1 MINNMTLH
9 KATPVQN
16 TTNEDNQDMDLD
28 LELEL
33 DDFNLSGTQ
42 SDTSNSSQSL
52 NSDYN
57 IEYLTQPED
66 YTQAQTQLKKPA
78 LYTRA
83 DFEREVMGT
92 DANELI
98 STLEYKKNIILQGAP
113 GVGKTYTAKRIAY
126 AMLGC
131 KDENRVRQVQFHQSY
146 TYEDFICGLKPTDDG
161 GFKFDTG
168 PFYNICK
175 DAEKDPEHKPW
186 FMIIDEINRGN
197 MSKILGEMFSL
208 IEKDHRN
215 EQIMLKYNG
224 EMFSVPDN
232 LYLIGTM
239 NTADRGLVML
249 DYALRRRFAFITV
262 LPKFKSTGFRALMQQ
277 SNNLKFNR
285 IAKEITELNKVIAK
299 DEMLGE
305 GFMIGHSY
313 FCLGRQVTDEDL
325 QRIIKYEI
333 MPLLDEYWY
342 DNRDKVE
349 TWQGR
354 FDRILNN
361 EGSIFNGNNLVS
373 DANPEQKQTNQLRN
387 MRLGNGNQY
396 H

>member
-1 MINNMTLH
+1 M
-9 KATPVQN
+9 
-16 TTNEDNQDMDLD
+16 EDNRGMESLYDD
-28 LELEL
+28 LENF
-33 DDFNLSGTQ
+33 DFAGDTQ
-42 SDTSNSSQSL
+42 
-52 NSDYN
+52 YN
-57 IEYLTQPED
+57 NETDEIHPAPEM
-66 YTQAQTQLKKPA
+66 
-78 LYTRA
+78 YTRA

-92 DANELI
+92 DVAELI

-113 GVGKTYTAKRIAY
+113 GVGKTYTAKRLAY

-146 TYEDFICGLKPTDDG
+146 TYDDFICGLKPTEDG
-161 GFKFDTG
+161 GFIFDKG
-168 PFYNICK
+168 PFYKVCK
-175 DAEKDPEHKPW
+175 DAENDPEHRPW
-186 FMIIDEINRGN
+186 FMVIDEINRGN

-215 EQIMLKYNG
+215 EKIMLKYNG

-277 SNNLKFNR
+277 SGNIKFNK
-285 IAKEITELNKVIAK
+285 IAKEITELNKDISK

-313 FCLGRQVTDEDL
+313 FCLGRQVTDDDL
-325 QRIIKYEI
+325 KRIITYEI

-342 DNRDKVE
+342 DSREKIQK
-349 TWQGR
+349 WQDR
-354 FDRILNN
+354 FNRIL
-361 EGSIFNGNNLVS
+361 EGQATMLSN
-373 DANPEQKQTNQLRN
+373 
-387 MRLGNGNQY
+387 
-396 H
+396 

>member
-1 MINNMTLH
+1 MELNKNVASDIDLNDFSFMDNS
-9 KATPVQN
+9 PEVQ
-16 TTNEDNQDMDLD
+16 TYEK
-28 LELEL
+28 
-33 DDFNLSGTQ
+33 
-42 SDTSNSSQSL
+42 
-52 NSDYN
+52 
-57 IEYLTQPED
+57 QPEV
-66 YTQAQTQLKKPA
+66 
-78 LYTRA
+78 YTRA

-113 GVGKTYTAKRIAY
+113 GVGKTYTGKRIAY

-131 KDENRVRQVQFHQSY
+131 KDEKRVRQVQFHQSY

-262 LPKFKSTGFRALMQQ
+262 LPKFKSVGFRALMQQ

-333 MPLLDEYWY
+333 MPLLEEYWY
-342 DNRDKVE
+342 DSKEKVE

-361 EGSIFNGNNLVS
+361 ESSLFAGNS
-373 DANPEQKQTNQLRN
+373 MDKPQANNANSVRN
-387 MRLGNGNQY
+387 MRLGSNRNTLPLN
-396 H
+396 